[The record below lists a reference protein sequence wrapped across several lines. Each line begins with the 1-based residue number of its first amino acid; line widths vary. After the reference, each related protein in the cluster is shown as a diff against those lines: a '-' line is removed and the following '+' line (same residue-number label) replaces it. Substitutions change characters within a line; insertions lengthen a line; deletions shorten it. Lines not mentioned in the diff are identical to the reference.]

1 MKNSNF
7 KAENFFKSQGY
18 ARNGLKLIL
27 KNERNFKIHLS
38 IATLVIIAGF
48 ILKISYPD
56 WIAISLVISMVLIS
70 EAMNSA
76 VEAVCDTISQEYKVN
91 IKYAKDVS
99 AGAVLLSV
107 LVSII
112 TGIIVFTPYI
122 LKIFGL

>member
-70 EAMNSA
+70 EAMNSS

>member
-1 MKNSNF
+1 MKNSDF

-18 ARNGLKLIL
+18 ARNGLRLIF

-38 IATLVIIAGF
+38 IAILVIIAGF
-48 ILKISYPD
+48 VLKISYQD
-56 WIAISLVISMVLIS
+56 WIAVSLVISMVLIS
-70 EAMNSA
+70 ETMNSA

>member
-18 ARNGLKLIL
+18 ARNGLRLIF

-38 IATLVIIAGF
+38 IAILVIIAGF
-48 ILKISYPD
+48 VLKISYQD
-56 WIAISLVISMVLIS
+56 WIAVSLVISMVLIS
-70 EAMNSA
+70 ETMNSA

-107 LVSII
+107 FVSII

-122 LKIFGL
+122 LKIFRF